1 MGTSGRMSIC
11 DATQL
16 CRFYLPGQGAR
27 LGLVAGGSVVD
38 LTASR
43 RPEYATLSILLRA
56 SVATPIQALL
66 QRVSGSA
73 LPAYAYADL
82 DRPPAAGIPHLLPPV
97 DRQEVWAAGVT
108 YAWSREAR
116 VREART
122 KDVYVRVYE
131 AERPE
136 LFFKSTAE
144 KVVGPHDW
152 IGLRGDSHWNVPE
165 PELALVLNPALQVVG
180 YTIGNDVSSRD
191 IEGENPLYLPQAKI
205 YRHSCALGP
214 VITLAEPAAWASG
227 HRPPTGVGGLHET
240 EAPATGEDKV
250 TAIEAP
256 ASGGGKVTA
265 IEAPASGGGKVTA
278 IEAPASGGGKVTAAP
293 GVIPLAIHLTVRRAI
308 AGQPDAIAFQGETST
323 AHMQRDPHE
332 LAGYL
337 GRYNDF
343 PDGAVLLTGT
353 GIVPGDD
360 FSLQDGDEVLIEIE
374 GIGILRNLVRQM

>member
-1 MGTSGRMSIC
+1 MSTSDGI
-11 DATQL
+11 QL

-27 LGLVAGGSVVD
+27 LGQVVAGSVVD

-43 RPEYATLSILLRA
+43 RPEYAALSLLLRA

-73 LPAYAYADL
+73 LPTYAYADL
-82 DRPPAAGIPHLLPPV
+82 DRPPSAGVPHLLPPV

-122 KDVYVRVYE
+122 KDVYVRVYQ

-152 IGLRGDSHWNVPE
+152 VGLRGDSHWNVPE

-191 IEGENPLYLPQAKI
+191 IEGENPLYLPQAKV

-214 VITLAEPAAWASG
+214 VIMLAEP
-227 HRPPTGVGGLHET
+227 
-240 EAPATGEDKV
+240 
-250 TAIEAP
+250 
-256 ASGGGKVTA
+256 
-265 IEAPASGGGKVTA
+265 
-278 IEAPASGGGKVTAAP
+278 AAP
-293 GVIPLAIHLTVRRAI
+293 GVIPLAIYLTVRRAI

-323 AHMQRDPHE
+323 AHMHRDPHE
-332 LAGYL
+332 LAAYL

-360 FSLQDGDEVLIEIE
+360 FSLQDGDKVLIEIE
-374 GIGILRNLVRQM
+374 GIGILRNPVRQM